1 MSGSRRAM
9 AGPRRLILIQS
20 GKYDYAE
27 LDLTESFQLVG
38 VNGLGKTAL
47 ISTLQY
53 LYLDSQR
60 DMRFGQHTTEES
72 RRFYFRGEASFI
84 LFECETSIG
93 TQHPNAAGERHERP
107 LARLSEYDRGIAR

>member
-1 MSGSRRAM
+1 MSSKARPL

-53 LYLDSQR
+53 LYLDNQR
-60 DMRFGQHTTEES
+60 DMRFGQHTTDES

-84 LFECETSIG
+84 LYECETSIG
-93 TQHPNAAGERHERP
+93 TVTLGARSLGATAGYE
-107 LARLSEYDRGIAR
+107 